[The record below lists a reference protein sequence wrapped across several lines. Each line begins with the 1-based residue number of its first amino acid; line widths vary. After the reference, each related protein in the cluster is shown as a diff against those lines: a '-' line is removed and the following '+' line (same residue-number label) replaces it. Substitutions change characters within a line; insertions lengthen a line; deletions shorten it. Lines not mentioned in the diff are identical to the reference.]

1 MIVAI
6 DGPSG
11 SGKGTVTKMIAK
23 KMGLINIDTG
33 AMYRCVGLAVLR
45 NGLKI
50 SDEKEIVDLV
60 DTLDIEFEYVECEI
74 RVFLNGEDVTKEIR
88 TPEVTTITS
97 PVSAIIP
104 VRLKMIELQ
113 RKMSIGK
120 DIIMEGRDICTYVFP
135 NADVK
140 IYLSASEEERAER
153 RYKELIEKGID
164 ITYEETL
171 KQIKVRDKAD
181 STRAMGALK
190 IDEEATVIDS
200 TALSIEEVVKKI
212 ENIILSKK

>member
-45 NGLKI
+45 NGLEI
-50 SDEKEIVDLV
+50 SDEKGIVGLV
-60 DTLDIEFEYVECEI
+60 DTLNIEFEYVGYEI

-113 RKMSIGK
+113 RKMAIGK

-140 IYLSASEEERAER
+140 IYLSASEEERAKR
-153 RYKELIEKGID
+153 RYKEFLEKGID

-171 KQIKVRDKAD
+171 KQIQKRDEND
-181 STRAMGALK
+181 SNRAMGALK
-190 IDEEATVIDS
+190 IADGATVIDS
-200 TALSIEEVVKKI
+200 TVLSIEEVVAEI
-212 ENIILSKK
+212 EKIILSKK